1 MGIGIMAAMQ
11 EEIDALLQELPP
23 GAEVVEAR
31 GVEPLS
37 SKRSAQTS
45 TCLSGGKV

>member
-1 MGIGIMAAMQ
+1 MDMFLSVFLYP
-11 EEIDALLQELPP
+11 ALFYYNLFVINNL
-23 GAEVVEAR
+23 EAR

-37 SKRSAQTS
+37 SKRSTQTS

>member
-1 MGIGIMAAMQ
+1 VDMFLYAFLYPASFYCNLFVINK
-11 EEIDALLQELPP
+11 L
-23 GAEVVEAR
+23 EAR

-37 SKRSAQTS
+37 SKRSTQTS